1 MILEKGL
8 PTYGELSKLVVFSRS
23 VVSDSL
29 LPYGLCP
36 ARLLYAW
43 DFPDR
48 NTGVNCHFLF
58 QGIFLTQGLNL
69 YLLHWQ
75 VDSFPLHHLGS
86 LDKLLYIKWAS
97 LVARPVKNPPA
108 MRETWA

>member
-1 MILEKGL
+1 MSRLL
-8 PTYGELSKLVVFSRS
+8 LLLFSCS
-23 VVSDSL
+23 VMTDSL

-75 VDSFPLHHLGS
+75 VDSFPLRHQGSPQNIALLGPS
-86 LDKLLYIKWAS
+86 GIQTQDLLFTRQVLSQLSHRANHN
-97 LVARPVKNPPA
+97 V
-108 MRETWA
+108 M